1 MYLLARGKSIQLTQP
16 ITFSMSQ
23 GEWKEKGKGLHPP
36 CHFFFS
42 QHSYGC
48 YEEMMG
54 WDGSLSAQVSGHITL
69 SLNKEA

>member
-23 GEWKEKGKGLHPP
+23 GEWKEKGKRAASSLSL
-36 CHFFFS
+36 FFP

-54 WDGSLSAQVSGHITL
+54 WDGSLSAQVFGHVTL